1 MKANHVVPAPILLLL
16 TALAP
21 PASAQDVLPEG
32 TLESLDSI
40 THMVNLGGVITSLVI
55 VAVALVVL
63 RFITGVV
70 DNIGE
75 VFAERRLTLQKF
87 NAIFQFSIYLAVSVS
102 VIMLSFNFSEQTLS
116 LIGGAVAFAVG
127 FAAKDLVASLVAGF
141 LIMVDRPFQVGD
153 RVTFG
158 GQYGDVTAIGL
169 RSVRIRTLDD
179 SVVTVPNNQFLTD
192 ITVCGNYGV
201 LDMQIMVD
209 LYVGTDQDI
218 ARARELLEE
227 ATATSKYVYL
237 DKPIVVLASQVVL
250 ENLVAVRLR
259 AKAYVVDTR
268 YEKAFETDITM
279 RAMAA
284 FAENGIRP
292 PTFARMPGNPD

>member
-1 MKANHVVPAPILLLL
+1 M
-16 TALAP
+16 
-21 PASAQDVLPEG
+21 LPEG
-32 TLESLDSI
+32 TLESLGSI
-40 THMVNLGGVITSLVI
+40 THMVNLGGVVTSLVI
-55 VAVALVVL
+55 VAVALLVL
-63 RFITGVV
+63 RFITGIV

-87 NAIFQFSIYLAVSVS
+87 NAIFQFSVYLAVGIT
-102 VIMLSFNFSEQTLS
+102 VILLSFNFSEQTLS

-209 LYVGTDQDI
+209 LYIGTDQDI

-268 YEKAFETDITM
+268 YEKAFETDITL

-284 FAENGIRP
+284 FADNGIQP
-292 PTFARMPGNPD
+292 PTCARISGEAG